1 MCVHFNPHALKES
14 SHAYTPPDIQSQA
27 AATLLT
33 CLSDHTAAHND
44 PGMFS
49 VDQEDRK
56 HPCVNIT
63 WASASRPRHVAKLPN
78 SSFPILEQRG
88 LTQPKANTDQNSFLD
103 LHTEWALR
111 EGQLPV
117 SFLKAT
123 EAQCPSLHI

>member
-1 MCVHFNPHALKES
+1 MSV
-14 SHAYTPPDIQSQA
+14 DIQNQA

-33 CLSDHTAAHND
+33 YLRGHTVVHNN

-49 VDQEDRK
+49 AGQEASM
-56 HPCVNIT
+56 HLCENIT
-63 WASASRPRHVAKLPN
+63 CILASQPRHVAKLPN

-88 LTQPKANTDQNSFLD
+88 LTQPKANKDWKLFLS

-111 EGQLPV
+111 ESQPPV

-123 EAQCPSLHI
+123 EGTERTVPLTPHLKYNYQLSSKED